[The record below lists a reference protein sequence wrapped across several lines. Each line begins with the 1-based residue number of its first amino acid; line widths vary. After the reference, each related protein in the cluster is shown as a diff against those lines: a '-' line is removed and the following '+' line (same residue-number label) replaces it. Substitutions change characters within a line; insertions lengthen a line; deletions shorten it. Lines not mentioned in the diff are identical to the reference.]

1 MRNNSEMELFLLS
14 TRHNLVATTCFII
27 SLSNTIFTLNLL
39 FPIQT
44 VIQTRSSRVH
54 SSTTSPT
61 SSTLYGPTPLIFVE
75 AFSPIPGH
83 APSQRTLGYSLFG
96 TNPKQFARDD
106 DEDVDVNDY
115 EDDCRSDDFSQQKKA
130 IATAAAAEKAPVHTT
145 PPTIDNTS
153 SLFRKTP
160 LLSHHVAI
168 KTRNIENAI
177 DFYSLLGFRVESK
190 FITGPARAAWLI
202 HDGQGSNASDEEHNN
217 MLGTNA
223 RIELLEV
230 PKHMLNEPEGM
241 KRRAMDLNARPEL
254 LGLNHFA
261 LDVTRCIRGSRD
273 YGGEDDDDSHE
284 SASSCSLYN
293 LQEWMEDLNTSS
305 IRKFGKSLRVAVK
318 PTKRII
324 GRDVYEMAFLY
335 DADGALVELLNWSG
349 RLEQDVGD
357 GWIPWDG
364 KGFVV

>member
-1 MRNNSEMELFLLS
+1 MKKLMMTRRPAMPLKLQNLL
-14 TRHNLVATTCFII
+14 AATCFII
-27 SLSNTIFTLNLL
+27 SVSQTISIRNLL
-39 FPIQT
+39 FPIHPA
-44 VIQTRSSRVH
+44 IQTKVSHVH
-54 SSTTSPT
+54 SATTSPT
-61 SSTLYGPTPLIFVE
+61 SSRLWASTPSIIVE
-75 AFSPIPGH
+75 AFTPIPSP
-83 APSQRTLGYSLFG
+83 ALPSRTLGYSFFG
-96 TNPKQFARDD
+96 MNPKQ
-106 DEDVDVNDY
+106 V
-115 EDDCRSDDFSQQKKA
+115 
-130 IATAAAAEKAPVHTT
+130 
-145 PPTIDNTS
+145 TIDDAGNGDGNEEDGEMKDAPQNGNTAITTSTSPVAPTARAPPSTNDSPS
-153 SLFRKTP
+153 SLFRKSS
-160 LLSHHVAI
+160 LVSHHVAI

-202 HDGQGSNASDEEHNN
+202 HGSKESDTENYTEGSN
-217 MLGTNA
+217 T

-230 PKHMLNEPEGM
+230 PNHMLNEPEGM

-261 LDVTRCIRGSRD
+261 LDVTSCISSHD
-273 YGGEDDDDSHE
+273 EDDESYQ

-293 LQEWMEDLNTSS
+293 LQEWMEDLNASS
-305 IRKFGKSLRVAVK
+305 MRKFGKSLRVAVK